1 MSVTFCPCGFEGW
14 DLGLWS
20 SVWWR
25 HHMAFHF
32 ALCPSVATDVS
43 TVDNFAMFIRR
54 AEERES
60 KLAVA
65 EAA

>member
-1 MSVTFCPCGFEGW
+1 MLAVTVRFCPCGFEGW

-32 ALCPSVATDVS
+32 AIYPIGATDS
-43 TVDNFAMFIRR
+43 SSADNFRMFIRR
-54 AEERES
+54 AEEREPT
-60 KLAVA
+60 VA
-65 EAA
+65 A